1 MKKIFFPFNSSSL
14 ISKSMKFLLAS
25 LKEDLSL
32 SDRILFLCALTL
44 SLWGV
49 FCIYSAA
56 GGAEGRGLDYA
67 IRQSAW
73 LAFSLF
79 SMISIMA
86 VGHRKLFEGAYPL
99 FGLVLLLLL
108 LTDLLAPKVNGAQS
122 WLGIGGIRF
131 QPSEFAKISIILVLS
146 KFLSSYPPVNLKA
159 FFAALGIIALP
170 VLLVLIQPDA
180 GSALVYLVIS
190 FIMLLAAGTPLKYLG
205 VIIASVLAAIPF
217 LIIFVL
223 KEYQRNRILVFIDPM
238 RDPLGAG
245 YNVIQSRIAVG
256 SGGMTGKGFM
266 LGTQSKLKFLPEP
279 HTDFIFSVFSE
290 EFGFIGN
297 LILIFLFSLL
307 LFRVIFIGIR
317 SKDRRCK
324 ILASGVA
331 AWLWFQ
337 MFESMGMSI
346 GIVPVT
352 GLPLPFL
359 SYGGS
364 SLLSTFIA
372 LGLVASIYIEEVRSK
387 RRI

>member
-1 MKKIFFPFNSSSL
+1 
-14 ISKSMKFLLAS
+14 MKFFFTS

-32 SDRILFLCALTL
+32 TDRIMFLCALML
-44 SLWGV
+44 AMWGV

-56 GGAEGRGLDYA
+56 AGTSGRGFDFALK
-67 IRQSAW
+67 QTAW
-73 LAFSLF
+73 LCFSVL
-79 SMISIMA
+79 SMIFIML
-86 VGHRKLFEGAYPL
+86 VGYRKLLEGAYPL
-99 FGLVLLLLL
+99 FGLALLLLL

-122 WLGIGGIRF
+122 WLGFGGIRF

-146 KFLSSYPPVNLKA
+146 KFLSRYPPTDLKT

-170 VLLVLIQPDA
+170 VFLVLIQPDA

-205 VIIASVLAAIPF
+205 SIIGLGLSAIPLLF
-217 LIIFVL
+217 FFVL
-223 KEYQRNRILVFIDPM
+223 KEYQKNRILVFIDPM

-256 SGGMTGKGFM
+256 SGGFSGKGFM

-290 EFGFIGN
+290 EFGFVGN
-297 LILIFLFSLL
+297 LILIFLFTVL
-307 LFRVIFIGIR
+307 LFRIILTGIR
-317 SKDRRCK
+317 SKDKRCK
-324 ILASGVA
+324 ILVSGVA

-372 LGLVASIYIEEVRSK
+372 LGIVASIYIEEVGNK
-387 RRI
+387 RGI

>member
-1 MKKIFFPFNSSSL
+1 
-14 ISKSMKFLLAS
+14 MKFLLTS

-32 SDRILFLCALTL
+32 TDRILLLSALML
-44 SLWGV
+44 ALWGV

-56 GGAEGRGLDYA
+56 AGSEGRGLDFA
-67 IRQSAW
+67 VRQSAW

-79 SMISIMA
+79 SMISIMLF
-86 VGHRKLFEGAYPL
+86 GHRKLLEGAYPL
-99 FGLVLLLLL
+99 FGLALLLLL

-122 WLGIGGIRF
+122 WLGFGGIRF

-146 KFLSSYPPVNLKA
+146 KFLSRYPPTNLKT
-159 FFAALGIIALP
+159 FFAALAVISLP
-170 VLLVLIQPDA
+170 VFLVLIQPDA

-205 VIIASVLAAIPF
+205 TIVGLGLAAIPL
-217 LIIFVL
+217 LIMFVL
-223 KEYQRNRILVFIDPM
+223 KEYQKNRILVFMDPM

-256 SGGMTGKGFM
+256 SGGFTGKGFM

-290 EFGFIGN
+290 EFGFVGN
-297 LILIFLFSLL
+297 LVLIFLFAVLL
-307 LFRVIFIGIR
+307 TRIILIGVR

-324 ILASGVA
+324 ILVSGVA

-346 GIVPVT
+346 GLVPVT

-364 SLLSTFIA
+364 SLLAIFIT
-372 LGLVASIYIEEVRSK
+372 LGIVASIYIEEVGTK
-387 RRI
+387 RKF

>member
-1 MKKIFFPFNSSSL
+1 MDFFWTSL
-14 ISKSMKFLLAS
+14 RK
-25 LKEDLSL
+25 DLSL
-32 SDRILFLCALTL
+32 ADRILFFCALML

-56 GGAEGRGLDYA
+56 SGTAGRGFDFA
-67 IRQSAW
+67 FRQTAW
-73 LAFSLF
+73 LVFSF
-79 SMISIMA
+79 FMMILVMFI
-86 VGHRKLFEGAYPL
+86 GHRKLLENAYAL
-99 FGLVLLLLL
+99 FGLALLLLL

-122 WLGIGGIRF
+122 WLGFGSVRF
-131 QPSEFAKISIILVLS
+131 QPSEFAKVSIILVLS
-146 KFLSSYPPVNLKA
+146 KFLSRYPPLDLKT
-159 FFAALGIIALP
+159 FFAALGIIFLP
-170 VLLVLIQPDA
+170 VLLVLLQPDA

-190 FIMLLAAGTPLKYLG
+190 FIMLFTAGTPLKYLG
-205 VIIASVLAAIPF
+205 TIIGLGLSAIPF

-223 KEYQRNRILVFIDPM
+223 KEYQKNRLLVFLDPM

-245 YNVIQSRIAVG
+245 YNVIQSKIAVG
-256 SGGMTGKGFM
+256 SGEITGKGFM

-297 LILIFLFSLL
+297 MILIFLFTVL
-307 LFRVIFIGIR
+307 LFRIIFIGIS

-324 ILASGVA
+324 ILVSGVA

-337 MFESMGMSI
+337 MLESIGMSI
-346 GIVPVT
+346 GLLPVT

-364 SLLSTFIA
+364 SLLSIFIS
-372 LGLVASIYIEEVRSK
+372 LGIVASVYIEEEAGSHSG
-387 RRI
+387 I

>member
-1 MKKIFFPFNSSSL
+1 
-14 ISKSMKFLLAS
+14 MKFLLTS

-32 SDRILFLCALTL
+32 MDRILFLCASMLAI
-44 SLWGV
+44 WGV
-49 FCIYSAA
+49 CCIYSAA
-56 GGAEGRGLDYA
+56 AGASGRGLDFA
-67 IRQSAW
+67 FRQSAW
-73 LAFSLF
+73 LIFSLF
-79 SMISIMA
+79 SMIFIMF
-86 VGHRKLFEGAYPL
+86 VGHHKLLEGAYPL
-99 FGLVLLLLL
+99 FGLALLLLL

-122 WLGIGGIRF
+122 WLGFGGIRF

-146 KFLSSYPPVNLKA
+146 KFLSRYPPTNLKT
-159 FFAALGIIALP
+159 FFAALAVISLP
-170 VLLVLIQPDA
+170 VFLVLIQPDA

-205 VIIASVLAAIPF
+205 TIVGLGLSAIPF
-217 LIIFVL
+217 LIMFVL
-223 KEYQRNRILVFIDPM
+223 KEYQKNRILVFIDPM

-256 SGGMTGKGFM
+256 SGGFSGKGFM
-266 LGTQSKLKFLPEP
+266 MGTQSKLKFLPEP

-290 EFGFIGN
+290 EFGFVGN
-297 LILIFLFSLL
+297 LILIFLFTLL
-307 LFRVIFIGIR
+307 LIRIIFIGIK

-324 ILASGVA
+324 ILVSGVA

-346 GIVPVT
+346 GLVPVT

-364 SLLSTFIA
+364 SLLATFIT
-372 LGLVASIYIEEVRSK
+372 LGIVASIYIEEIRNK
-387 RRI
+387 RKF

>member
-1 MKKIFFPFNSSSL
+1 
-14 ISKSMKFLLAS
+14 MKFLWDS
-25 LKEDLSL
+25 LKEDLSMT
-32 SDRILFLCALTL
+32 DRFMFFCAFTL

-56 GGAEGRGLDYA
+56 SGTSGRGFDLA
-67 IRQSAW
+67 FRQAAW

-79 SMISIMA
+79 SMLVIMV
-86 VGHRKLFEGAYPL
+86 VGHHKLLEGAYPL
-99 FGLVLLLLL
+99 YGLTLLLLL

-122 WLGIGGIRF
+122 WLGFGGIRF
-131 QPSEFAKISIILVLS
+131 QPSEFAKVTIILMMS
-146 KFLSSYPPVNLKA
+146 KFLSRYPPLDFKTFMA
-159 FFAALGIIALP
+159 GLGVIMLP
-170 VLLVLIQPDA
+170 VILVLIQPDA

-190 FIMLLAAGTPLKYLG
+190 FGMLLAAGTPLKYLFGLIGIG
-205 VIIASVLAAIPF
+205 VSAIP
-217 LIIFVL
+217 IMIMFVL
-223 KEYQRNRILVFIDPM
+223 KEYQKNRILVFIDPM

-256 SGGMTGKGFM
+256 SGGFSGKGFM

-297 LILIFLFSLL
+297 VILILLFGLL
-307 LFRVIFIGIR
+307 LSRVILTGIKSR
-317 SKDRRCK
+317 DRRCK
-324 ILASGVA
+324 ILVAGVA
-331 AWLWFQ
+331 SWLWFQ

-346 GIVPVT
+346 GLTPVT

-364 SLLSTFIA
+364 SLLAIFVA
-372 LGLVASIYIEEVRSK
+372 LGLVASIYIEGKSNKHEF
-387 RRI
+387 